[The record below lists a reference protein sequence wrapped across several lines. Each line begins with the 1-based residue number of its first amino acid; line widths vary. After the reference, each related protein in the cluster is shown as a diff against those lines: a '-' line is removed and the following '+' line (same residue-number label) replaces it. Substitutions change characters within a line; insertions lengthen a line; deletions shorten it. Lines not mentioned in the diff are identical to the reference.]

1 MHPIWVRSGHPW
13 CALVPSISRQALL
26 PYPAERVYHLVND
39 VARYPEF
46 VPGCAAVT
54 LVSSSAKEVVASVRV
69 EARGF
74 ADTFTTRNLLSP
86 HECIDLELHDGPFDR
101 LSGRWTFEQLGDV
114 GCKVVLQLDY
124 EIGGVLGMT
133 LKPMVNRAGD
143 LVLDAFV
150 TRARTELA

>member
-1 MHPIWVRSGHPW
+1 M
-13 CALVPSISRQALL
+13 PSVSRQALL
-26 PYPAERVYHLVND
+26 PYSAERVFHLVND

-46 VPGCAAVT
+46 LPGCAAVT
-54 LVSSSAKEVVASVRV
+54 LVSSSPGEVVASVRV

-74 ADTFTTRNLLSP
+74 AETFTTRNLLTP
-86 HECIDLELHDGPFDR
+86 HECIDLELYDGPFDR

-114 GCKVVLQLDY
+114 GCKVVLHVDY

-133 LKPMVNRAGD
+133 LRPMVNRAGD

-150 TRARTELA
+150 ARARTEFA